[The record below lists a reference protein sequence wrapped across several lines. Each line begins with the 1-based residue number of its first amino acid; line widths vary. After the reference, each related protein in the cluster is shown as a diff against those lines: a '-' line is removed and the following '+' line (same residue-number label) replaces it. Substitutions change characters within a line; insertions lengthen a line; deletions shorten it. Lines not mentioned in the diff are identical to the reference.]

1 MQQAVDAAA
10 AAAAAVAALCAQLS
24 HKLNQILPRVTLF
37 AAAAAAAACQSR
49 PDQWQMPVAGGTK
62 LSADFGYD
70 CRLINAIRNNKQA
83 RSWADPSRSERGSA
97 AEKWND

>member
-10 AAAAAVAALCAQLS
+10 AAAAAALCAQLS

-37 AAAAAAAACQSR
+37 AAACLPIAARSMANAL
-49 PDQWQMPVAGGTK
+49 AGGTK

-83 RSWADPSRSERGSA
+83 RCSPFLS
-97 AEKWND
+97 